1 MGHAGIGADEAGEP
15 GEQARQEIEAVPA
28 NQRGDGLAGR
38 RYDRGGRIFLAPGS
52 EQDREQ
58 AGSTELGGELA
69 IGGRRPELRG
79 AEGSA
84 QMEPDCPAFGSETD
98 ALEEDIDLVLSFA
111 IVRQRERRRAR
122 S

>member
-1 MGHAGIGADEAGEP
+1 MEAL
-15 GEQARQEIEAVPA
+15 RTDK
-28 NQRGDGLAGR
+28 RGYASPGR
-38 RYDRGGRIFLAPGS
+38 RDDRGGRIFLAAGP

-84 QMEPDCPAFGSETD
+84 QMEPDRPVLGSETD
-98 ALEEDIDLVLSFA
+98 ALEEDIDLFLSLA
-111 IVRQRERRRAR
+111 IFRQRERRDGA